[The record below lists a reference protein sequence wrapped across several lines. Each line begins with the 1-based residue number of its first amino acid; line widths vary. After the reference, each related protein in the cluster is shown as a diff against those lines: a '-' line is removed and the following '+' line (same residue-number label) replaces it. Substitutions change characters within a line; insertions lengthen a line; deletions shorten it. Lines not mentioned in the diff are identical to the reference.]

1 MSKGASYA
9 LAAVVVVLLGGAGV
23 YAYVTA
29 PTKAPSTVVGTQP
42 QMDHAGMVMDNG
54 QMMATNTD
62 QTAMMMAS
70 GTMMMAPLADG
81 KYHIVPE
88 QSTASFSLEEDLR
101 GNHITVL
108 GTTNQVT
115 GAIKVDRTNLTT
127 AQFDPIRINARTFV
141 TDSEQRNNAI
151 RRMILK
157 TEDDANEYIEFTPKS
172 VTGVPAKAE
181 LGQSFTFKVTG
192 DLRVSGTTKEVT
204 FDGTGSF
211 TTEDQI
217 AGTAQTKVHY
227 PDFGVSVPNLPFL
240 ANVDQD
246 TTLKIDFVAK
256 K

>member
-9 LAAVVVVLLGGAGV
+9 LAAAVVILLAGVGV
-23 YAYVTA
+23 YAYTTA
-29 PTKAPSTVVGTQP
+29 PTKAPSTVVGTQ
-42 QMDHAGMVMDNG
+42 G
-54 QMMATNTD
+54 QMMATGTD
-62 QTAMMMAS
+62 ENAMMAS
-70 GTMMMAPLADG
+70 GTAMTPPIADG

-101 GNHITVL
+101 GTHITVL

-127 AQFDPIRINARTFV
+127 AEFESIRINARTFV

-157 TEDDANEYIEFTPKS
+157 TENDANEYIVFTPKS

-192 DLRVSGTTKEVT
+192 DLTVSGVTKEVA
-204 FDGTGSF
+204 FDGNGSF

-217 AGTAQTKVHY
+217 AGTAQTKIHY

-246 TTLKIDFVAK
+246 TVLKIDFVAK